1 MTRIRLTLSAGTIRH
16 IVASGGQHPDGAYR
30 DDAGITFATGTTFAL
45 ALSESV
51 ASVTDTATRG
61 AALLQTIADAACVQ
75 RLAVLI
81 STEAG
86 GAALIST
93 EAGGAALSYEIWRA
107 RTAPAPVWR
116 QLLQAIAAL
125 GYVYNEFPVF
135 DEDNIGDV
143 PDWHAAEVIVM

>member
-16 IVASGGQHPDGAYR
+16 IVASGGLHPDGAYR
-30 DDAGITFATGTTFAL
+30 DDAGSTSATGTTFAL
-45 ALSESV
+45 ALSDSV
-51 ASVTDTATRG
+51 TSVTDTATRG
-61 AALLQTIADAACVQ
+61 AALLQTIAAAACVQ
-75 RLAVLI
+75 RLSVMM

-86 GAALIST
+86 GAT
-93 EAGGAALSYEIWRA
+93 LSYEIWRA

-125 GYVYNEFPVF
+125 GYVYHEFPVC
-135 DEDNIGDV
+135 DEDTIGDV